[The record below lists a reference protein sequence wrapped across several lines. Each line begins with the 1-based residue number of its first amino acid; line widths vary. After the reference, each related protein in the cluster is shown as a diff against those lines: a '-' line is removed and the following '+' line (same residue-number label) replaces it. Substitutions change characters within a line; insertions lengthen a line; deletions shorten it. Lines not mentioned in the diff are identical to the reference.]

1 MTFNDMINKKILEL
15 AKEGKLLLNKTEDRG
30 KSQEILETY
39 KEIEK
44 RSRGNNNGRW
54 DPHQYFRKTSQEYLK
69 ELEEIQKNIDTKKA
83 RKDHV
88 LHKKISTTFSILEKT
103 FSEKSKPVFLNEM
116 GEKLSLKKIHEI
128 ESVGGKPISMIAVT
142 RHQYDTSN
150 FPKYENYIKNELNH
164 SRFYYG
170 LWPDSKIKKSEWD
183 VLYAIPTDEHEQIQN
198 HLNAHNHMNQ
208 GIAQVMALIIDS
220 NGNYI
225 VLKNSTCP

>member
-15 AKEGKLLLNKTEDRG
+15 ANEGKLLLNKTEDGG

-39 KEIEK
+39 EEIEK
-44 RSRGNNNGRW
+44 RSRGINNGRW
-54 DPHQYFRKTSQEYLK
+54 DPHQYFRRTSQEYLE
-69 ELEEIQKNIDTKKA
+69 ELEEMQKNIDVKKT

-88 LHKKISTTFSILEKT
+88 LNKKISTTFSRIEKT
-103 FSEKSKPVFLNEM
+103 FTEKSEPIFLNDM
-116 GEKLSLKKIHEI
+116 GEQISLKKIHKI

-150 FPKYENYIKNELNH
+150 FLKYKNYIKKELKL
-164 SRFYYG
+164 SRVYYG
-170 LWPDSKIKKSEWD
+170 LWTDGKKVEYD
-183 VLYAIPTDEHEQIQN
+183 VLYAIPTDDHEQIQN

-220 NGNYI
+220 NGKYK
-225 VLKNSTCP
+225 VLKNSTYL